1 MKITTLFSF
10 LFIFSS
16 LQSFA
21 QRSENKSNPKTKN
34 IYEVIKDDINLT
46 LEKYGLNGKVKT
58 VEQKTHSLPK
68 DSIINFSN
76 YELIDLNK
84 EHEYSNLAEMDNDCR
99 VTFNEN
105 GFLTNRISFG
115 NRFGSKSVVTDALF
129 YDKNNQLIISK
140 NNLLGDDFS
149 FSGDIKFE
157 YTKTGHLIKQHVKK
171 QVWLYSYFEDKNQ
184 VKILHHE
191 DNEFWYENLYTYNQL
206 GQKIETLRYKKD
218 KTIESRIV
226 YEYDD
231 QGEIAKEILFNPDGT
246 SQEYYKHK
254 YDQNIKVYQQL
265 DKNQNCITRI
275 TINPKYTPTIRI
287 RKIEYYQ

>member
-21 QRSENKSNPKTKN
+21 QKSENKSNSKTKN

-68 DSIINFSN
+68 DSIIDFSN

-84 EHEYSNLAEMDNDCR
+84 EHEYSNLAEMDNDCK

-105 GFLTNRISFG
+105 GFLINRISFG
-115 NRFGSKSVVTDALF
+115 RRFGSKSVATDTLF
-129 YDKNNQLIISK
+129 YSKNNQLNIIR
-140 NNLLGDDFS
+140 NNLQGDDFE
-149 FSGDIKFE
+149 FPGDMKFE
-157 YTKTGHLIKQHVKK
+157 YNKTGHLIKQHVKK

-191 DNEFWYENLYTYNQL
+191 DNVFWFENLYTYNKL
-206 GQKIETLRYKKD
+206 GQKMETLRYKED
-218 KTIESRIV
+218 KTLENRWV
-226 YEYDD
+226 HEYDD
-231 QGEIAKEILFNPDGT
+231 RGEIVKETLFNADGT
-246 SQEYYKHK
+246 FHEYYKHK

-265 DKNQNCITRI
+265 DKNQNCIIRI

-287 RKIEYYQ
+287 RKLEYY